1 MNGCYP
7 LRRLSRVG
15 HRLRVSGPTELL
27 HERRKIQDFLH
38 PLPSRPVIDQTP
50 QRRFTYVDFIL
61 VFAAGLLTSIIA
73 TIAAVA
79 AGAIP
84 LDELTTGI
92 PSRAVFWII
101 LPAQVFGQLLALAW
115 IAQRKATGKLST
127 DYGLLVKIRD
137 IWYLLVGGALL
148 IGLGLALSPLAQAL
162 GIDQSP
168 QDVVQ
173 AVAGVSDA
181 ASRIVVLLGVVVLS
195 PVIEELWFRG
205 LLLRTLLQKRSVV
218 SAIIIQALVFA
229 AFHLLDAGAIQAA
242 AVVIPELF
250 IVGSILGYLAVRSGN
265 LSRSIFTHAG
275 FNLITTLALFYAPN
289 LPF

>member
-1 MNGCYP
+1 M
-7 LRRLSRVG
+7 
-15 HRLRVSGPTELL
+15 
-27 HERRKIQDFLH
+27 
-38 PLPSRPVIDQTP
+38 IDQTP
-50 QRRFTYVDFIL
+50 QSRFTYVDFIL
-61 VFAAGLLTSIIA
+61 VFVAGLTTSVIA

-84 LDELTTGI
+84 LDQLTTGI
-92 PSRAVFWII
+92 PSRAAFWII
-101 LPAQVFGQLLALAW
+101 LPAQVFGELLALAW
-115 IAQRKATGKLST
+115 IAQRRATGKLST
-127 DYGLLVKIRD
+127 DYGLVVKARD
-137 IWYLLVGGALL
+137 VAFLLVGAALL
-148 IGLGLALSPLAQAL
+148 VGLGLAFSPLAQAL
-162 GIDQSP
+162 GINQSP

-173 AVAGVSDA
+173 AVADVSDIPT
-181 ASRIVVLLGVVVLS
+181 RIMVLFGVVVLS
-195 PVIEELWFRG
+195 PVTEELAFRG
-205 LLLRTLLQKRSVV
+205 LLLRTLLRKHSVV
-218 SAIIIQALVFA
+218 SAVVIQALVFA